1 MKKILILF
9 LVFGCI
15 GAFAEQKEFTPLTTY
30 LQTEDPND
38 AFTWEFIAKRCSAIH
53 LTLSAR
59 WWPEDSENKKVSE
72 SDYRFY
78 ANAAINA
85 RLMKQPD
92 ADATKVIIAIT
103 NDILTL
109 VDPLDAVMKDNQN
122 KSGSIYIGSWIQDDM
137 QICDSLLKTSND

>member
-9 LVFGCI
+9 MVFGCF

-38 AFTWEFIAKRCSAIH
+38 AFTWEFIAKRCSAIQ

-72 SDYRFY
+72 SAYRFY
-78 ANAAINA
+78 ANAAVNA

-92 ADATKVIIAIT
+92 ADETKVIITIT

-122 KSGSIYIGSWIQDDM
+122 KSGSIYIGSWIEDDM
-137 QICDSLLKTSND
+137 QICTSLLKA